1 MKQKK
6 WNEAYILNGRVV
18 YEKLVNDTKNELMF
32 FHVSKLNTM
41 FSMWRL
47 IKQRLNMKIQED
59 FTWTPPLQK

>member
-6 WNEAYILNGRVV
+6 LNEAYILNGRVV